1 MTQVLTHSYRENER
15 LTKENLKL
23 KDTVVSLKQNNSA
36 LNGRVRV
43 LTSENQKLKETIEL
57 KEQIIEELKH
67 EIAHLNA
74 LQNHNGTNTGQPT
87 AKTKIG
93 GKKIIPNSRR
103 SSGKVKGGQ
112 KGHPKYSMSAP
123 ESTDENEIEEHVSS
137 VCPKCESTSIVEYGE
152 PIIKHEYDVRIRVVK
167 VKHVFYG
174 YKCTDCGRIFHMTIP
189 LNLKE
194 NAQYGNGVQA
204 MILSLINSDNVPIN
218 KIASFFDGIT
228 GGNITP
234 SEGFIAKVQGRFA
247 VSLETFVDDLRL
259 YLIQQSLIYWDDTV
273 IFVNTKRACLRFYGD
288 EKISLYK
295 AHEHKDF
302 QSLQDDEVLHLLT
315 NKNKVMHDHNKV
327 NYNSQFVFENL
338 ECNQHLQRDLQKNTD
353 DIHHTWSSEL
363 KIYISTTIF
372 QRKEMIAQGATEFP
386 SDKINEFYNTVDS
399 YLELGQ
405 KEHEKDIGKYG
416 ADFENALLLRIKK
429 YQKNYFSW
437 VEDFSLPTT
446 NNLSERALRGI
457 KSHQKISGQFE
468 SIKASQNFANV
479 KSYIETCRKSGINEI
494 MSLQRLAQGKPYTVA
509 EIFKT

>member
-1 MTQVLTHSYRENER
+1 
-15 LTKENLKL
+15 
-23 KDTVVSLKQNNSA
+23 
-36 LNGRVRV
+36 
-43 LTSENQKLKETIEL
+43 
-57 KEQIIEELKH
+57 
-67 EIAHLNA
+67 
-74 LQNHNGTNTGQPT
+74 
-87 AKTKIG
+87 
-93 GKKIIPNSRR
+93 
-103 SSGKVKGGQ
+103 
-112 KGHPKYSMSAP
+112 
-123 ESTDENEIEEHVSS
+123 
-137 VCPKCESTSIVEYGE
+137 
-152 PIIKHEYDVRIRVVK
+152 
-167 VKHVFYG
+167 
-174 YKCTDCGRIFHMTIP
+174 
-189 LNLKE
+189 
-194 NAQYGNGVQA
+194 
-204 MILSLINSDNVPIN
+204 
-218 KIASFFDGIT
+218 
-228 GGNITP
+228 
-234 SEGFIAKVQGRFA
+234 
-247 VSLETFVDDLRL
+247 
-259 YLIQQSLIYWDDTV
+259 
-273 IFVNTKRACLRFYGD
+273 
-288 EKISLYK
+288 
-295 AHEHKDF
+295 
-302 QSLQDDEVLHLLT
+302 
-315 NKNKVMHDHNKV
+315 MHDHNKV